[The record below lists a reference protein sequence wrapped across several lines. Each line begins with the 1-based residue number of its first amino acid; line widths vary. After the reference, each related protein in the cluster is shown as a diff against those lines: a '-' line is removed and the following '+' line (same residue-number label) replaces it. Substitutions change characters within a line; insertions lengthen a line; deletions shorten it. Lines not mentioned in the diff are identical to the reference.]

1 MAEPE
6 LFERVMWTMDPDGT
20 WRRRFTGEDVDL
32 EALDDDP
39 PPAGPQLA
47 RRMLRELKEKTEEKT
62 AGGGSSAGTP
72 HLNYAVHLAVPSG
85 REGFEGFGVGR

>member
-32 EALDDDP
+32 EALDDEP

-72 HLNYAVHLAVPSG
+72 HLDYAVHLAVRFRRG
-85 REGFEGFGVGR
+85 RGSRCSA